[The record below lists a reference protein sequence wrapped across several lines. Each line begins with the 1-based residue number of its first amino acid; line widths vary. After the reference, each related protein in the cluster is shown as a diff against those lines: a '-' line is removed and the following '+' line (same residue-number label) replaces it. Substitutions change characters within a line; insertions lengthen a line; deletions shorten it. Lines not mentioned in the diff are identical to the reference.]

1 MYEHI
6 LKSYWRPSIA
16 WLYFVTVLFD
26 FVLAP
31 IGYSILQTFHGV
43 SLEQW
48 EPLTLKGAG
57 LFHISMLTIVGV
69 TAYGRTKEKLQA
81 IAGDIKMPSIVKED

>member
-31 IGYSILQTFHGV
+31 IGYSIIQTFQGLP
-43 SLEQW
+43 LEQW
-48 EPLTLKGAG
+48 TPLTLTGGG

-69 TAYGRTKEKLQA
+69 SAYGRTKEKLQG
-81 IAGDIKMPSIVKED
+81 IAGNIKMPNIIKED